1 MILAGAIFFSYQVQK
16 KIEVISPSGSPETL
30 LYLPSGK
37 YLKPLMIGFDQI
49 AADLLWLKVVSYFGG
64 HYLTDKSYPW
74 LYHILDLTTTL
85 DPYFRLPYEFGGVV
99 LSVEKTDVSQSNALL
114 MKGIRYYPDYWRLP
128 FYLGFNYFFYL
139 KDPETAALYISRAAS
154 LPGHPPYLPKL
165 AASLYAHAG
174 HKDIALSFLNQ
185 IYQNAEDPALKESIS
200 QKISDLQEG
209 KLPSSLGEV
218 LEAENTKAENTTKKP
233 SLQEI
238 LSRKIP
244 DMERGRSPLDREKG
258 RSPSDREKKLETK
271 NTLLSSSS
279 GR

>member
-1 MILAGAIFFSYQVQK
+1 MVLAGVVFFNYRVQK
-16 KIEVISPSGSPETL
+16 KIEVISPSASPETL

-37 YLKPLMIGFDQI
+37 YLKPLMIGFDQM
-49 AADLLWLKVVSYFGG
+49 AADLLWIKVVGYFGE

-85 DPYFRLPYEFGGVV
+85 DPYFQIPYEFGGIV
-99 LSVEKTDVSQSNALL
+99 LSVEKTDIDQSNALL
-114 MKGIRYYPDYWRLP
+114 MKGMQYFPDYWRLP

-139 KDPETAALYISRAAS
+139 KDPEIAAVYISMAAS

-165 AASLYAHAG
+165 AASLYTRAG
-174 HKDIALSFLNQ
+174 HKDTALSFLNQ
-185 IYQNAEDPALKESIS
+185 IYQNTDDSSLKESIS
-200 QKISDLQEG
+200 QKISDLQEE
-209 KLPSSLGEV
+209 KLPFSLGEA
-218 LEAENTKAENTTKKP
+218 LKAENGKGF

-244 DMERGRSPLDREKG
+244 DGENEDPVSGRGKILEAENT
-258 RSPSDREKKLETK
+258 SPSP
-271 NTLLSSSS
+271 SS